1 MFKPLCHLLTLC
13 IISTSIHAQVTP
25 RNILEKT
32 YRPEAV
38 SNFLVPKD
46 QWKPYPQ
53 TPEAWEK
60 AVPQTNRL
68 NIIQEA
74 ENLLKFRFEPISGTI
89 SMDFKRSGDRL
100 RHSNISFKKRE
111 VLMYLIMAESMEG
124 KGRFTEAI
132 FNGIWSICEESYWGV
147 PAHIGGTG
155 LPDVERPVVD
165 LFSAETAAVVAL
177 ADYFVGDRMDSIN
190 PLIRKRI
197 YHETDRRLF
206 TPMLQYGDKY
216 GWMSRTKPVNNWN
229 PWIMSN
235 WILSSLLLEKNKIRR
250 DLMVYKSMVGLD
262 AYLNSLGDDGGC
274 DEGPSYWFAAGASVF
289 DCLDLLHNASEG
301 KINVYDNELIRKM
314 AGYITKTH
322 IDGNYFVNFADA
334 DPTLTPSGLLLYR
347 FGTAVKDQ
355 SMIEFGKWAQQ
366 KFPTKGGGA
375 TGMRMRYLENM
386 LTLQNMDTSAAK
398 FNDPEAAWIGDIQ
411 ILTARTPSGLF
422 MATHGGH
429 NAESHNHND
438 VGDFII
444 YLKGEPMIIDAGRGN
459 YTARTFSNRRYE
471 LWFTQSEY
479 HNLPIING
487 KGQVAGRNFEAKDV
501 KEIINSKETSL
512 SMDISTAYPEATG
525 LTSMKR
531 TVKLNREKERVE
543 VKDVYELK
551 NTPLSF
557 EQVFM
562 TICEVNTEKLGKL
575 ILKGK
580 DDRSLI
586 LDYDP
591 KSWTVKTEEPSFE
604 GMEYESFNKKWGGKK
619 ITRIILT
626 NIKPKIKGNHQFIFT
641 PKTTLSSQ

>member
-1 MFKPLCHLLTLC
+1 
-13 IISTSIHAQVTP
+13 
-25 RNILEKT
+25 
-32 YRPEAV
+32 
-38 SNFLVPKD
+38 
-46 QWKPYPQ
+46 
-53 TPEAWEK
+53 
-60 AVPQTNRL
+60 
-68 NIIQEA
+68 
-74 ENLLKFRFEPISGTI
+74 
-89 SMDFKRSGDRL
+89 
-100 RHSNISFKKRE
+100 
-111 VLMYLIMAESMEG
+111 MYLIMAESMEG

-165 LFSAETAAVVAL
+165 LFSAETAAVMAL

-289 DCLDLLHNASEG
+289 DCLDLLNKASAG
-301 KINVYDNELIRKM
+301 KINIYDHELIRKM
-314 AGYITKTH
+314 AVYITKTH

-334 DPTLTPSGLLLYR
+334 DPTLTPSGILLYR

-355 SMIEFGKWAQQ
+355 SMIAFGKWAQQ
-366 KFPTKGGGA
+366 KYPTKGGGA
-375 TGMRMRYLENM
+375 TGMRMRYLENI
-386 LTLQNMDTSAAK
+386 LTLQHMDSTPAS
-398 FNDPEAAWIGDIQ
+398 FTDPEAAWIGDVQ

-444 YLKGEPMIIDAGRGN
+444 YQKGEPMIIDAGRGN

-487 KGQVAGRNFEAKDV
+487 KGQSAGRNFEAKEV
-501 KEIINSKETSL
+501 KEIINNKETSL
-512 SMDISTAYPEATG
+512 LMNIASAYPDEAGIKT
-525 LTSMKR
+525 LVRS
-531 TVKLNREKERVE
+531 VKLNRDKERVE
-543 VKDVYELK
+543 IQDAYEFK
-551 NTPLSF
+551 NTPQSL

-562 TICEVNTEKLGKL
+562 TICEVNADSKGKL
-575 ILKGK
+575 ILEGK
-580 DDRSLI
+580 NNNI
-586 LDYDP
+586 LTLHYDP
-591 KSWTVKTEEPSFE
+591 KLWSIRTEEPSLE

-626 NIKPKIKGNHQFIFT
+626 HLKLKTKGEHAFTFI
-641 PKTTLSSQ
+641 PSNDGSVQ

>member
-1 MFKPLCHLLTLC
+1 MIKKSISILALSFSTLFLA
-13 IISTSIHAQVTP
+13 AQVTP
-25 RNILEKT
+25 RNILETLYK
-32 YRPEAV
+32 PEAV
-38 SNFLVPKD
+38 TSFLTPKA

-53 TPEAWEK
+53 TPEAWQN
-60 AVPQTNRL
+60 AVPDFIRQ
-68 NIIQEA
+68 NIITDA
-74 ENLLKFRFEPISGTI
+74 EKLISFRFEPISGTI

-111 VLMYLIMAESMEG
+111 VLMYLVMAESMEG
-124 KGRFTEAI
+124 KGRFLEAI

-147 PAHIGGTG
+147 PAHISGTG

-165 LFSAETAAVVAL
+165 LFAAETASVVAL
-177 ADYFVGDRMDSIN
+177 ADYFVGNRLDSIN
-190 PLIRKRI
+190 PLIRKRM

-235 WILSSLLLEKNKIRR
+235 WILSSLLLEKNKDRR
-250 DLMVYKSMVGLD
+250 ELMVYKSMVGLD

-289 DCLDLLHNASEG
+289 DCLDLLFNASGG
-301 KINVYDNELIRKM
+301 KINIFDNELIRKM

-322 IDGNYFVNFADA
+322 IEGNYFVNFADA

-347 FGTAVKDQ
+347 FGKAVKDE
-355 SMIEFGKWAQQ
+355 SMVEFGKWAQQ
-366 KFPTKGGGA
+366 EYPTKGGGA
-375 TGMRMRYLENM
+375 TGMRMRYLENL
-386 LTLQNMDTSAAK
+386 LTLKTMDTGPAIFRDPAAS
-398 FNDPEAAWIGDIQ
+398 WISDVQ
-411 ILTARTPSGLF
+411 ILTARTPKGLF
-422 MATHGGH
+422 LATHGGH

-471 LWFTQSEY
+471 LWFTRSEY

-487 KGQVAGRNFEAKDV
+487 KGQEAGRNFEAKDV
-501 KEIINSKETSL
+501 RETINEKESAL
-512 SMDISTAYPEATG
+512 SMDIAGAYPDSTG
-525 LTSMKR
+525 ITALKR
-531 TVKLNREKERVE
+531 TVKLNREKERIE
-543 VKDVYELK
+543 IKDIFEL
-551 NTPLSF
+551 NAVPASF

-562 TICEVNTEKLGKL
+562 TVCDVSIAGPGKL
-575 ILKGK
+575 LLKGK
-580 DDRSLI
+580 DDRKLM
-586 LDYDP
+586 LNYDS
-591 KSWTVKTEEPSFE
+591 KAWKISIEEPSFE

-626 NIKPKIKGNHQFIFT
+626 SLKPKPKGENLFMFS
-641 PKTTLSSQ
+641 PAD

>member
-1 MFKPLCHLLTLC
+1 MFKPLGQLLTLC
-13 IISTSIHAQVTP
+13 LISISIHAQVTP

-46 QWKPYPQ
+46 QWKPYPL

-60 AVPQTNRL
+60 AVPQTIRL

-132 FNGIWSICEESYWGV
+132 FNGIWSVCEESYWGV

-165 LFSAETAAVVAL
+165 LFSAETAAVMAL

-250 DLMVYKSMVGLD
+250 DLMIYKSMVGLD

-289 DCLDLLHNASEG
+289 DCLDLLHNASAG

-334 DPTLTPSGLLLYR
+334 DPTLTPSGILLYR
-347 FGTAVKDQ
+347 FGTAVKDP

-366 KFPTKGGGA
+366 MFPTKGGGA

-479 HNLPIING
+479 HNLPTING

-525 LTSMKR
+525 LSAMKR

-562 TICEVNTEKLGKL
+562 TICEVNTEKPGKL

-626 NIKPKIKGNHQFIFT
+626 NIKPKIKGDHQFIFT
-641 PKTTLSSQ
+641 PKTTLSAQ

>member
-1 MFKPLCHLLTLC
+1 MIKKIIPILALLFSIL
-13 IISTSIHAQVTP
+13 STDAQVTP
-25 RNILEKT
+25 RNILETLYK
-32 YRPEAV
+32 PEAV
-38 SNFLVPKD
+38 SGFLTPKD

-53 TPEAWEK
+53 TPEAWQN
-60 AVPQTNRL
+60 AVPEFIRQ
-68 NIIQEA
+68 NIISDA
-74 ENLLKFRFEPISGTI
+74 EKLISFRFEPISGTI

-100 RHSNISFKKRE
+100 RHSNISFRKRE
-111 VLMYLIMAESMEG
+111 VLMYLVMAESMEG
-124 KGRFTEAI
+124 KGRFLESI

-147 PAHIGGTG
+147 PAHISGTG

-165 LFSAETAAVVAL
+165 LFAAETASVVAL
-177 ADYFVGDRMDSIN
+177 ADYFVGNRLDGIN
-190 PLIRKRI
+190 PLIRKRM

-235 WILSSLLLEKNKIRR
+235 WILSSLLLEKNKVRR
-250 DLMVYKSMVGLD
+250 ELMVYKSMVGLD

-289 DCLDLLHNASEG
+289 DCLDLLSNASGG
-301 KINVYDNELIRKM
+301 KINIYDNELIRKM

-347 FGTAVKDQ
+347 FGKAVNDP
-355 SMIEFGKWAQQ
+355 SMVEFGKWAQ
-366 KFPTKGGGA
+366 KEYPAKGGGA
-375 TGMRMRYLENM
+375 TGMRMRYLENL
-386 LTLQNMDTSAAK
+386 LTLQKMDTTAAK
-398 FNDPEAAWIGDIQ
+398 FSDPEASWIGDVQ

-422 MATHGGH
+422 LATHGGH

-444 YLKGEPMIIDAGRGN
+444 YQNGEPMIIDAGRGN
-459 YTARTFSNRRYE
+459 YTARTFSNKRYE
-471 LWFTQSEY
+471 LWFTRSEY

-487 KGQVAGRNFEAKDV
+487 KGQEAGRDFEAKDV
-501 KEIINSKETSL
+501 RETINEKESSL
-512 SMDISTAYPEATG
+512 SMDIAGAYPLSTG
-525 LTSMKR
+525 ITALKR

-543 VKDVYELK
+543 IKDIFEL
-551 NTPLSF
+551 NAVPVSY

-562 TICEVNTEKLGKL
+562 TVCEVTIPGAGKL
-575 ILKGK
+575 LLKGK
-580 DDRSLI
+580 DDRKLMLNYDSKAWKISL
-586 LDYDP
+586 
-591 KSWTVKTEEPSFE
+591 EEPSFE

-619 ITRIILT
+619 ITRI
-626 NIKPKIKGNHQFIFT
+626 K
-641 PKTTLSSQ
+641 LSSVSAKSKGVNQFTFIPVK